1 MTSASDVW
9 VQCVC
14 ATDMRGQVNGQYGP
28 GLIRALVGSGWA
40 GLGWALARHVAC
52 CGAATSWPW
61 ASTRLWSSTVGVSVA
76 HGGPRDAGP
85 WTADRSTVVR
95 VYPSSLRRGPCA
107 PSSRV
112 CGRRGEKS
120 SVSPAAVLSPAAS
133 SLVSPRGGVGVQLR
147 RGKVSSRRG
156 DYDGG
161 VKVVAK
167 ASQGAGHGE
176 RRLEHNRR
184 AGVARVQRHRPGLW
198 CA

>member
-1 MTSASDVW
+1 M
-9 VQCVC
+9 
-14 ATDMRGQVNGQYGP
+14 GP
-28 GLIRALVGSGWA
+28 GQQSWLTSQRSIRAGSQTALDRAGFGPVWA
-40 GLGWALARHVAC
+40 RLTRTRGVLWRCHVTALGLHWAVVFG
-52 CGAATSWPW
+52 CGRERGSRWTQ
-61 ASTRLWSSTVGVSVA
+61 V
-76 HGGPRDAGP
+76 HGP

-95 VYPSSLRRGPCA
+95 VHPSSLRRGPCA

-147 RGKVSSRRG
+147 RGILSSCRG
-156 DYDGG
+156 DCDGG
-161 VKVVAK
+161 VKVAAK